1 MQTLI
6 QDIRYGIR
14 SLSKRPGFAL
24 VAIITLGL
32 GIGANTAI
40 FSIVNAVLLRPLPF
54 KDPERIVLMWGYLP
68 KLAQTTDKL
77 PSAAPNY
84 LALKNQSQSFE
95 QLSAFRSWS
104 WQLTGGGEP
113 EQLHGARV
121 SANFFA
127 AVGANPIIGRQF
139 AAEEDDPN
147 RPPVAIISYG
157 LWQRQ
162 FGSDRNVV
170 DKTMTLSG
178 KTVSIIGVMPPG
190 FRFPGGAN
198 LIPGLQFSFQNDV
211 WMPLAFTEEEKAQ
224 QGNLNLAVVGRLKP
238 GVTTAQ
244 AEHET
249 RGIQSGLPL
258 GTIGYTVNLVP
269 LHQQMSGGVK
279 RLMLVLLATVA
290 FVLLIACANLAN
302 LLLTRATSRQREIA
316 IRVALGAGRLRVIRQ
331 LLTESVLLSSLGGAI
346 GILLAWWGN
355 TFLVSL
361 IPTDVPRIQEVGIDL
376 RILAFGIGISFITGI
391 VFGLVPALQI
401 SKVDLNE
408 SLKEGARGVTSGA
421 RHNRIRNAL
430 VVAEVSLAV
439 VLLIGAT
446 LLTRML

>member
-1 MQTLI
+1 MQTLL

-113 EQLHGARV
+113 EQLQVARV

-178 KTVSIIGVMPPG
+178 KAVSIIGVMPPDFD
-190 FRFPGGAN
+190 FR
-198 LIPGLQFSFQNDV
+198 
-211 WMPLAFTEEEKAQ
+211 EEQ
-224 QGNLNLAVVGRLKP
+224 
-238 GVTTAQ
+238 T
-244 AEHET
+244 
-249 RGIQSGLPL
+249 
-258 GTIGYTVNLVP
+258 
-269 LHQQMSGGVK
+269 
-279 RLMLVLLATVA
+279 
-290 FVLLIACANLAN
+290 
-302 LLLTRATSRQREIA
+302 
-316 IRVALGAGRLRVIRQ
+316 
-331 LLTESVLLSSLGGAI
+331 
-346 GILLAWWGN
+346 
-355 TFLVSL
+355 
-361 IPTDVPRIQEVGIDL
+361 
-376 RILAFGIGISFITGI
+376 
-391 VFGLVPALQI
+391 
-401 SKVDLNE
+401 
-408 SLKEGARGVTSGA
+408 
-421 RHNRIRNAL
+421 
-430 VVAEVSLAV
+430 
-439 VLLIGAT
+439 
-446 LLTRML
+446 